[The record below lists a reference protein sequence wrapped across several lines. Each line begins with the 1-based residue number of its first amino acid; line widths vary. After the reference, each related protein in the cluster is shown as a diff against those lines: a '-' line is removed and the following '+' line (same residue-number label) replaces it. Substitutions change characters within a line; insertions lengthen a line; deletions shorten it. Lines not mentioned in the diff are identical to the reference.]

1 MKESPYLLQFTQGTV
16 SLSLSDPQLVV
27 SPKLL
32 GRINWHSWKTDIFD
46 TLDMQHGVFV
56 AILRGEVESPVPPT
70 FLPTD
75 PTTVFPRSVED
86 RMTVGRASHFAERD
100 HQGRPALKELIDK
113 FQEINTEN
121 QRRKQLYDTENFF
134 WTFASTSLRS
144 FLSSCCD
151 ETTKG
156 LVQNINSP
164 HLAFKTLEAEYS
176 SPSCIIQ
183 RWKYFSEMRHRG
195 SDAPGFI
202 QLFLGAKWA
211 VEQEIGALSPLV
223 ESSVFIVAV
232 SDNPWCEA
240 FVQNSNPVTDVASL
254 RNMYCDFQ
262 LNQ

>member
-32 GRINWHSWKTDIFD
+32 GRINWHSWKTDLFD

-75 PTTVFPRSVED
+75 PTMVFPRSVED
-86 RMTVGRASHFAERD
+86 RMTVGQASHFAERD

-156 LVQNINSP
+156 LVQISTLHTS
-164 HLAFKTLEAEYS
+164 HL
-176 SPSCIIQ
+176 
-183 RWKYFSEMRHRG
+183 RH
-195 SDAPGFI
+195 
-202 QLFLGAKWA
+202 
-211 VEQEIGALSPLV
+211 
-223 ESSVFIVAV
+223 
-232 SDNPWCEA
+232 
-240 FVQNSNPVTDVASL
+240 
-254 RNMYCDFQ
+254 
-262 LNQ
+262 